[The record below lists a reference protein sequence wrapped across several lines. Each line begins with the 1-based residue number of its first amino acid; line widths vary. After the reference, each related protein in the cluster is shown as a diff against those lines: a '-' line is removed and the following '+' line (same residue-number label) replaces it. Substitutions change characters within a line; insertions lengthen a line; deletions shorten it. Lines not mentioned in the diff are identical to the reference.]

1 MAGWG
6 VGYGMF
12 GNIPA
17 RDLPAI
23 VVILACAVVERV
35 VESRWCR
42 LAVMAVGTALASWL
56 AVGG

>member
-1 MAGWG
+1 
-6 VGYGMF
+6 MF
-12 GNIPA
+12 GTVQT
-17 RDLPAI
+17 RDLPALL
-23 VVILACAVVERV
+23 VILACAVVERV